1 MNLRSIRVKSSL
13 PSLLLALTIVLTW
26 VLFSRLLSIQ
36 NAGITQQVDN
46 FIPAISAVLNADRDL
61 YQAREAELQLVVGNG
76 RDEEGLE
83 ADRQENA
90 QQVKDR
96 FATYRDKMSAYPE
109 VLGRF
114 KGFDKAFSD
123 WLSASD
129 AVVASIGQPES
140 AMLAAQQRA
149 TDAFGNLRDILD
161 KAGEA
166 ANTLSEEDHD
176 RIVGEVSTSQAIGTV
191 IVAIV
196 LVIAL
201 AASYWV
207 PKRLARQVLDLNA
220 SIREIAEG
228 DGDLTARIEVR
239 SRDELGD
246 LATEFNLFVDK
257 LQSLISSIKDQSDA
271 FGRLIQSLS
280 ESSDRTRE
288 ITGGLGNAAHSIV
301 SAVHE
306 MSLANKEMATVANGT
321 AQEAET
327 STGLVEQGETVLIS
341 ATGSIE
347 SLASDMEQARERSSE
362 LEQESTEI
370 ASVVDVIG
378 DIAEQTNLLAL
389 NAAIEAARAGEQGRG
404 FAVVADEVRVLATR
418 TQESTGK
425 IQAMIERL
433 QKSVSHSVT
442 VIDSSK
448 ASADK
453 SVASLTEMNQLFD
466 SLRESFTRVSDLSV
480 QTAQATEEQSAVS
493 DEIAQNL
500 TSLNDQTASAAE
512 VAEANDALAADINRL
527 SRELEHLVGRF
538 KV

>member
-1 MNLRSIRVKSSL
+1 M
-13 PSLLLALTIVLTW
+13 
-26 VLFSRLLSIQ
+26 Q
-36 NAGITQQVDN
+36 NAGIEHQVDD

-61 YQAREAELQLVVGNG
+61 YQAREAELRLLANNG
-76 RDEEGLE
+76 DTESLE
-83 ADRQENA
+83 SDRQENA

-114 KGFDKAFSD
+114 TGFDKAFSD

-166 ANTLSEEDHD
+166 ASKLSEEDHD
-176 RIVGEVSTSQAIGTV
+176 RIASEVSTSQTIGTV

-201 AASYWV
+201 ATSYWV
-207 PKRLARQVLDLNA
+207 PKRLTRQVLDLNA
-220 SIREIAEG
+220 SVREIAEG

-257 LQSLISSIKDQSDA
+257 LQSLISSIKDQSAA

>member
-13 PSLLLALTIVLTW
+13 PSLLLALTIGLVW
-26 VLFSRLLSIQ
+26 ILFSRLSSMQ
-36 NAGITQQVDN
+36 NAGIEHQVDD

-140 AMLAAQQRA
+140 AMFAAQQKA
-149 TDAFGNLRDILD
+149 TDAFGKLRDILD

-207 PKRLARQVLDLNA
+207 PKRLTRQVLDLNA
-220 SIREIAEG
+220 SVREIAEG

-442 VIDSSK
+442 VFDSSK